1 MIIYIKNE
9 NEYKIDDRLYIKEI
23 GKCDCVKKA
32 GKRYF
37 LYCMI
42 NQRGEHLYCFS
53 EDMDYISKPF
63 GTKKIWLSPNA
74 KATVQGAVK
83 VFKNNVARAHDEF
96 VKVTVDEI
104 QTTLYYKHTS
114 ETSYDYL
121 IERENSEQEKEL
133 CFYYDKTI
141 NNMIYTVQLL
151 RYYKGKLSS
160 GEYKKMSKIL
170 NFTDRGSINMNPIY
184 ISALK
189 NNDLIMQLQI
199 KLYYKEES
207 EKDCSLL
214 SEKLGF
220 RILPRLSDNYNKNYI
235 VDAKTIDKSVLEQ
248 SGYTI
253 LSSSF
258 MTMMGDRYTRRKWK
272 LNPYSKYAETKAEK
286 ELPAISFD
294 KYLKL
299 F

>member
-1 MIIYIKNE
+1 MIIYMKNE
-9 NEYKIDDRLYIKEI
+9 NEYKINDRLYIKEI
-23 GKCDCVKKA
+23 GKCDCFKKV
-32 GKRYF
+32 GKHYY

-42 NQRGEHLYCFS
+42 IQRGEHQYCLS

-104 QTTLYYKHTS
+104 QTKLYYKHTS

-160 GEYKKMSKIL
+160 GEYKESVNL
-170 NFTDRGSINMNPIY
+170 NPLY
-184 ISALK
+184 ISSLE
-189 NNDLIMQLQI
+189 NNDIIMQLQI

-207 EKDCSLL
+207 EKDCLLL
-214 SEKLGF
+214 SEKLGLK
-220 RILPRLSDNYNKNYI
+220 ILPRLSDNYNKDYI
-235 VDAKTIDKSVLEQ
+235 VDAQTIDKSILEQ

-253 LSSSF
+253 LNSSF
-258 MTMMGDRYTRRKWK
+258 MTMMGDSYTRRKWK
-272 LNPYSKYAETKAEK
+272 LNPYSKYAETRAEK

-294 KYLKL
+294 EYLKL

>member
-1 MIIYIKNE
+1 MIIYMKNE

-32 GKRYF
+32 GKHYF

-42 NQRGEHLYCFS
+42 IQRGEHQYCLS

-83 VFKNNVARAHDEF
+83 EFKNNVARAHDKF
-96 VKVTVDEI
+96 VKVTVGEF
-104 QTTLYYKHTS
+104 QTTLYYKHKS

-121 IERENSEQEKEL
+121 IERENNGQEREQ
-133 CFYYDKTI
+133 CFYCDKTI
-141 NNMIYTVQLL
+141 NNMIYTVQML

-160 GEYKKMSKIL
+160 GEYKESVNL
-170 NFTDRGSINMNPIY
+170 NPLY
-184 ISALK
+184 ISSLE

-199 KLYYKEES
+199 ELYYKEES

-220 RILPRLSDNYNKNYI
+220 RILPRLSGNYNKDYI
-235 VDAKTIDKSVLEQ
+235 VDAQTIDKSILEQ

-258 MTMMGDRYTRRKWK
+258 MTMMGNRYTRRKWK

-294 KYLKL
+294 EYLKL

>member
-1 MIIYIKNE
+1 MIIYMKNG
-9 NEYKIDDRLYIKEI
+9 NEYKIDDRLYIKGI

-32 GKRYF
+32 GKHYF
-37 LYCMI
+37 LNCMI
-42 NQRGEHLYCFS
+42 IQRGEHLYCLP
-53 EDMDYISKPF
+53 EDMDYILKPF
-63 GTKKIWLSPNA
+63 GTKKIWLSPNS

-83 VFKNNVARAHDEF
+83 EFENNVACAHDEF
-96 VKVTVDEI
+96 VKVTVGEF

-121 IERENSEQEKEL
+121 IEKENSGQEKEL
-133 CFYYDKTI
+133 CFYCDKTI
-141 NNMIYTVQLL
+141 SNMIYTVQQLQNC
-151 RYYKGKLSS
+151 KGKLSS
-160 GEYKKMSKIL
+160 GEYKKSVNL
-170 NFTDRGSINMNPIY
+170 NPLY
-184 ISALK
+184 ISSLE
-189 NNDLIMQLQI
+189 NNDIIMQLQI

-235 VDAKTIDKSVLEQ
+235 VDAKTIDKSILEQ

-294 KYLKL
+294 EYLKL

>member
-1 MIIYIKNE
+1 MIIYMKNE

-32 GKRYF
+32 GKHYF

-42 NQRGEHLYCFS
+42 IQRGEHQYCLS

-83 VFKNNVARAHDEF
+83 EFENNVARAHDEF

-121 IERENSEQEKEL
+121 IERENNGQEREQ
-133 CFYYDKTI
+133 CFYCDKTI
-141 NNMIYTVQLL
+141 NNMIYTVQML

-160 GEYKKMSKIL
+160 GEYKESVNL
-170 NFTDRGSINMNPIY
+170 NPLY
-184 ISALK
+184 ISSLE

-207 EKDCSLL
+207 EKDCLLL

>member
-1 MIIYIKNE
+1 M
-9 NEYKIDDRLYIKEI
+9 
-23 GKCDCVKKA
+23 
-32 GKRYF
+32 
-37 LYCMI
+37 
-42 NQRGEHLYCFS
+42 
-53 EDMDYISKPF
+53 
-63 GTKKIWLSPNA
+63 
-74 KATVQGAVK
+74 
-83 VFKNNVARAHDEF
+83 
-96 VKVTVDEI
+96 KVTVGKF
-104 QTTLYYKHTS
+104 QTTIYYKHTS

-121 IERENSEQEKEL
+121 IEKENSEQEKEL
-133 CFYYDKTI
+133 CFYCDKTI
-141 NNMIYTVQLL
+141 SNMIYTVQQLQNC
-151 RYYKGKLSS
+151 KGKLSS
-160 GEYKKMSKIL
+160 GEYKKSVNL
-170 NFTDRGSINMNPIY
+170 NPLY
-184 ISALK
+184 ISSLE
-189 NNDLIMQLQI
+189 NNDIIMQLQI

-286 ELPAISFD
+286 ELTAISFD

>member
-1 MIIYIKNE
+1 
-9 NEYKIDDRLYIKEI
+9 
-23 GKCDCVKKA
+23 
-32 GKRYF
+32 
-37 LYCMI
+37 
-42 NQRGEHLYCFS
+42 
-53 EDMDYISKPF
+53 
-63 GTKKIWLSPNA
+63 
-74 KATVQGAVK
+74 
-83 VFKNNVARAHDEF
+83 
-96 VKVTVDEI
+96 
-104 QTTLYYKHTS
+104 
-114 ETSYDYL
+114 
-121 IERENSEQEKEL
+121 
-133 CFYYDKTI
+133 
-141 NNMIYTVQLL
+141 MIYTVQML

-160 GEYKKMSKIL
+160 GEYKESVNL
-170 NFTDRGSINMNPIY
+170 NPLY
-184 ISALK
+184 ISSLE
-189 NNDLIMQLQI
+189 NNDIIMQLQI

-220 RILPRLSDNYNKNYI
+220 RILPRLSDNYNKDYI
-235 VDAKTIDKSVLEQ
+235 VDAQTIDKSILEQ

>member
-1 MIIYIKNE
+1 MIIYMKNE

-32 GKRYF
+32 GKHYF

-42 NQRGEHLYCFS
+42 IQRGEHQYCLS

-83 VFKNNVARAHDEF
+83 EFKNNVARAHDKF
-96 VKVTVDEI
+96 VKVTVGEF
-104 QTTLYYKHTS
+104 QTTLYYKHKS

-121 IERENSEQEKEL
+121 IERENNGQEREQ
-133 CFYYDKTI
+133 CFYCDKTI
-141 NNMIYTVQLL
+141 NNMKYTVQML

-160 GEYKKMSKIL
+160 GEYKKSVNL
-170 NFTDRGSINMNPIY
+170 NPLY
-184 ISALK
+184 ISSLE
-189 NNDLIMQLQI
+189 NNDIIMQLQI